1 MIKIRGRYNGRLVA
15 NGNSVCIRFPDGKS
29 SGVLDRAALRKKI
42 ADKDSKP
49 IETVWVQFP
58 PGKDVQIVDKAD
70 PKRSIAL
77 SKTEL
82 DAKL

>member
-1 MIKIRGRYNGRLVA
+1 
-15 NGNSVCIRFPDGKS
+15 
-29 SGVLDRAALRKKI
+29 LDRAALRKKI